1 MDENF
6 CYWNFYRSNLLIF
19 RYLETRSN
27 TRLHLFSYRKGNIS
41 HNFGRGYRDYSNF
54 SRNFSNNH
62 NCIEFLFEDKTIVP
76 SISFTRGN
84 VNFAIDR

>member
-1 MDENF
+1 MNENF
-6 CYWNFYRSNLLIF
+6 YCCNFYRFNLLIF
-19 RYLETRSN
+19 RYLEARSN
-27 TRLHLFSYRKGNIS
+27 TSLHLFNYRKENIS

-54 SRNFSNNH
+54 VRNFSNNH
-62 NCIEFLFEDKTIVP
+62 NCIEFLFEDKTTVP